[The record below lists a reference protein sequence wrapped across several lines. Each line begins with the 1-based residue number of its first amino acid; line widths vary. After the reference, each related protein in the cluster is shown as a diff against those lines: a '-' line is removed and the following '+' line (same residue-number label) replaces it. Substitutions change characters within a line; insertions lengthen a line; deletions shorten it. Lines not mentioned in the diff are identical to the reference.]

1 MNGVLI
7 VDKPGGMT
15 SHDVVAHV
23 RRQLGIKKVGHLG
36 TLDPMATGVLPL
48 SIGKA
53 TRLARFIP
61 ASPKEYTGRI
71 RFGWATTTCD
81 REGEALASPQPV
93 DLDREDIVNAMDGMT
108 GRLEQ
113 IPPAY
118 SAKKVSGVTAYR
130 LARRGIALDLPPVSV
145 EVEAF
150 DLVAL
155 DLPCVEFRIRCS
167 GGTYVRSLARDLGEQ
182 IGTGAHLDSL
192 RRTRSGPFGL
202 DRAVA
207 LDQVSAAD
215 VIPPEE
221 LLTDLGRFQVDGAG
235 EDDVRHGRPVECTE
249 VGSTVRIFNKKL
261 ELIAVATM
269 ENGWAHPKVVLL

>member
-1 MNGVLI
+1 
-7 VDKPGGMT
+7 MT

-23 RRQLGIKKVGHLG
+23 RRRLGIKKVGHLG
-36 TLDPMATGVLPL
+36 TLDPLATGVLPV

-61 ASPKEYTGRI
+61 SSPKEYTGRI

-81 REGEALASPQPV
+81 REGEALGSPQIV
-93 DLDREDIVNAMDGMT
+93 EFAREDIAKAMDGMT

-113 IPPAY
+113 IPPVY

-150 DLVAL
+150 DLVAF

-192 RRTRSGPFGL
+192 RRNRSGPFGL
-202 DRAVA
+202 DRSVP
-207 LDQVSAAD
+207 LDQASAAD
-215 VIPPEE
+215 LLPPEE
-221 LLTDLGRFQVDGAG
+221 LLTDLGRIEVDGAG
-235 EDDVRHGRPVECTE
+235 EDDVRHGRSIECSEEGT
-249 VGSTVRIFNKKL
+249 TVRIFNKKRR
-261 ELIAVATM
+261 LIAVATI